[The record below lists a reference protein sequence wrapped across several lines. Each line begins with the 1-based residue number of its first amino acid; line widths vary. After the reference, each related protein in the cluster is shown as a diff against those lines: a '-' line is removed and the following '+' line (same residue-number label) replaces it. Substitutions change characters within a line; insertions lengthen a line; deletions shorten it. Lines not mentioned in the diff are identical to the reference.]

1 MNNDHQRD
9 MRDEA
14 KQAAKENA
22 ADKTQPRYWTKQVA
36 GGGEAYD
43 PISGYTHTWSD
54 YSPSDEEDDE

>member
-9 MRDEA
+9 MRD
-14 KQAAKENA
+14 
-22 ADKTQPRYWTKQVA
+22 
-36 GGGEAYD
+36 EAYD